1 MHLARWPVRR
11 TFARKRMRLVDDGG
25 ASWDGTLNIHWRSS
39 RRTLEKES
47 GMFFCF
53 FNSFFGCFQLKQF
66 HMASRYSVLFSL
78 QPSSEWPR
86 LC

>member
-25 ASWDGTLNIHWRSS
+25 ASWHGTLNIHWR
-39 RRTLEKES
+39 TAAEPWKKNLD
-47 GMFFCF
+47 FFFF

-78 QPSSEWPR
+78 QPSREWSR